1 MHELTIARHLVDLAC
16 EHAREQGADRVK
28 SLQVRLGILSGM
40 LKPLYFCFDAASRGT
55 MCEGAAL
62 EIDEVPLTVMCPR
75 CAVPKTPRTRHIF
88 RCPTCGS
95 PTPRVVTGR
104 EMQLVSLELESFS
117 REPKK
122 TEPKNRKPV
131 IADPRSTLPTAR
143 RGRGGEF
150 DRNQQE
156 KR

>member
-28 SLQVRLGILSGM
+28 GLQVRLGVLSGM
-40 LKPLYFCFDAASRGT
+40 LKPLYFCFDAAARGT
-55 MCEGAAL
+55 MCEGAVL

-75 CAVPKTPRTRHIF
+75 CATPKTPRTHHIF

-104 EMQLVSLELESFS
+104 EMQLVALELESFAGEP
-117 REPKK
+117 RETEPKK
-122 TEPKNRKPV
+122 RKPGKT
-131 IADPRSTLPTAR
+131 APKSSLPIAR
-143 RGRGGEF
+143 RGRGGES
-150 DRNQQE
+150 DRNRQE